1 MQSAPASSTIGDE
14 VVGTPSIFGPAQ
26 LVMLLLSL
34 NRIGLDND
42 NNSAIIIQ
50 SWLRG
55 IIYLPTPSP
64 IRGASHTTLL
74 ELSDWTMRS
83 LAVAATVVKDLP
95 RRGGHVWDV
104 EGVSGR

>member
-26 LVMLLLSL
+26 LAMLLLSL
-34 NRIGLDND
+34 HRIGLDND

-55 IIYLPTPSP
+55 IIYLPTHSP

-83 LAVAATVVKDLP
+83 LAVVAAATVEEDLP
-95 RRGGHVWDV
+95 SRGACV
-104 EGVSGR
+104 GR